1 MSLLTIFKCETL
13 LLLRNPQSWLQGLL
27 FFTLVIFILSFVLA
41 AKQAEYHLLLP
52 LYIWLSALL
61 AQLLAIDALFKQDY
75 LDGSLDL
82 LLLSEPLPLLVIGK
96 IVPHL
101 LFNLLPLLV
110 ITFILSLM
118 WQFSFVLTAVL
129 LGSLAL
135 GMPILFLLG
144 SLGAALTVSV
154 RSSSVLTGIIL
165 LPFYV
170 PALLFAVSAVQNS
183 ALGLPWQGSM
193 ALLGANFIL
202 MMILCPLASAGIL
215 KVTAG

>member
-1 MSLLTIFKCETL
+1 MLGNIFKCETL

-27 FFTLVIFILSFVLA
+27 FFTLVIFIFSFVLLT
-41 AKQAEYHLLLP
+41 KQAEYHLLLP
-52 LYIWLSALL
+52 LYIWLAALL
-61 AQLLAIDALFKQDY
+61 AQLLAVDALFKQDY

-82 LLLSEPLPLLVIGK
+82 LLLREGLPLLVIGK
-96 IVPHL
+96 ILPHL
-101 LFNLLPLLV
+101 LFNLIPLLV
-110 ITFILSLM
+110 LTLL
-118 WQFSFVLTAVL
+118 FSFMWEFSFTLTAVL

-135 GMPILFLLG
+135 GLPILFLLG

-154 RSSSVLTGIIL
+154 RSSSLLTGIIL

-193 ALLGANFIL
+193 ALLGANFLL

>member
-1 MSLLTIFKCETL
+1 MLANIFKCETL
-13 LLLRNPQSWLQGLL
+13 LLLRNPQSWLQGLI

-41 AKQAEYHLLLP
+41 TKQAEYHILLP
-52 LYIWLSALL
+52 LYIWLAALL

-75 LDGSLDL
+75 IDGSLDL

-96 IVPHL
+96 ILPHL
-101 LFNLLPLLV
+101 LFHLLPLLFL
-110 ITFILSLM
+110 TLLLSFI
-118 WQFSFVLTAVL
+118 WEFSVTLTIVL
-129 LGSLAL
+129 LSSLAL

-170 PALLFAVSAVQNS
+170 PALLFAISAVQNS
-183 ALGLPWQGSM
+183 ALGLPWQGAM
-193 ALLGANFIL
+193 ALLGAQLIL
-202 MMILCPLASAGIL
+202 MIILCPLASAGIL

>member
-1 MSLLTIFKCETL
+1 VLT
-13 LLLRNPQSWLQGLL
+13 G
-27 FFTLVIFILSFVLA
+27 V
-41 AKQAEYHLLLP
+41 
-52 LYIWLSALL
+52 LL
-61 AQLLAIDALFKQDY
+61 A
-75 LDGSLDL
+75 
-82 LLLSEPLPLLVIGK
+82 
-96 IVPHL
+96 
-101 LFNLLPLLV
+101 
-110 ITFILSLM
+110 
-118 WQFSFVLTAVL
+118 
-129 LGSLAL
+129 SLAL

-144 SLGAALTVSV
+144 SVGAALTVSV